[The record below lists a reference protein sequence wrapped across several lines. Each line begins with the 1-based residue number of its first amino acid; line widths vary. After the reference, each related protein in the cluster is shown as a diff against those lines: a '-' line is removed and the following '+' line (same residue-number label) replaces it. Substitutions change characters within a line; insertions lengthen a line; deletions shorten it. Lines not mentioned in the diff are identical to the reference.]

1 MKIEIKKLTPE
12 LIEDYLYLFDVT
24 PHSTGKAEHRCYCV
38 CWAGKSCEGRDFS
51 SAEKR
56 RIVAGMYVKNGKI
69 QG

>member
-38 CWAGKSCEGRDFS
+38 CWAGESCEGRDFS
-51 SAEKR
+51 SAE
-56 RIVAGMYVKNGKI
+56 
-69 QG
+69 